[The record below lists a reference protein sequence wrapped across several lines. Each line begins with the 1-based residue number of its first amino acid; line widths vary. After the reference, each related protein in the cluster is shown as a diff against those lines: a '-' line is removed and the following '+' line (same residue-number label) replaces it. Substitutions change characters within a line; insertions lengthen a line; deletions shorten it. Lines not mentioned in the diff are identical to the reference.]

1 MTVFMIE
8 TRYEDCN
15 EIVTPYTLEDFD
27 DGENYEF
34 MSSSENPN
42 KWIEGLET
50 FLIVLKEE
58 YEELNKWVNLL

>member
-27 DGENYEF
+27 
-34 MSSSENPN
+34 
-42 KWIEGLET
+42 
-50 FLIVLKEE
+50 EE
-58 YEELNKWVNLL
+58 EVK